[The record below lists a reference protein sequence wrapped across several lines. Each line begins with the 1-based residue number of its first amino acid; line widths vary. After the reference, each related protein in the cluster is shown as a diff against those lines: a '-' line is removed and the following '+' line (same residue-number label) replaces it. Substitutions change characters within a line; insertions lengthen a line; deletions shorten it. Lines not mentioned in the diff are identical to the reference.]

1 MEILL
6 KVDTLVLIYSRY
18 KSPEL
23 KEKKKKTTTTTL
35 LLFRNVI
42 GMLSRQV
49 TKVIEL
55 IYYIKMIFSKRNSIP
70 LKEKKKKVA
79 KTTASTVINRMYRAL
94 RECHLNIVHEHVC
107 ARRFVS

>member
-18 KSPEL
+18 KLPEL
-23 KEKKKKTTTTTL
+23 KEKETKTTKTTTL

-70 LKEKKKKVA
+70 LKEKKKKWPRQLHLQ
-79 KTTASTVINRMYRAL
+79 SLI
-94 RECHLNIVHEHVC
+94 ECIELLENAI
-107 ARRFVS
+107 

>member
-23 KEKKKKTTTTTL
+23 KEKKEKTTTTTTTL

-79 KTTASTVINRMYRAL
+79 KTTASTVINRMYRA
-94 RECHLNIVHEHVC
+94 
-107 ARRFVS
+107 ASS